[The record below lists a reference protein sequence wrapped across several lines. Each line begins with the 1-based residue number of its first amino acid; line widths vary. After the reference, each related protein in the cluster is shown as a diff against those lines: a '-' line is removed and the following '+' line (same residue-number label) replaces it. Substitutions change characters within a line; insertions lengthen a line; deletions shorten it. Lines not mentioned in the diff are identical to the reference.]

1 MVKPLPLNVPN
12 DLASHPRKREESACR
27 FDAENQNDAQRLA
40 AAAFRQFSSTAWL
53 GALIWLVG
61 CLGCQQSD
69 DRTVV
74 TLWHQMTPGE
84 RRSLDEDIENF
95 QALHPAIEVRALY
108 KETEELR
115 SGFETAARTPVCPEL
130 VYMASDPMGAFHEM
144 GIVQDMSPWFDE
156 AEIAKFLPAA
166 MTFLA
171 DKEDPSVRRLLQ
183 VGDRIGNHLALVYN
197 RDLIATPPI
206 TTDDMVQLAVENTI
220 DENGDGRME
229 RYGLVWN
236 FTEPFF
242 AVPFLTGYGAW
253 MFAEGTDRTPDLD
266 TADTIAAFKFIASL
280 RNKYK
285 VIPQNCDYE
294 NADSL
299 FKSGKAAMIINGD
312 WSWNEYL
319 ANSKIDAAIACL
331 PIVTETG
338 LPMRPTVAPKGF
350 SLSKL
355 AVGKQAEAAMTF
367 VNYMLS
373 EDIQRRHMRELKILP
388 SRQSL
393 LEDPFI
399 QDDPTLAV
407 SAEQMRR
414 GRAMPVVP
422 ELRAVWDSMRPSYQ
436 ALLGGSI
443 TAEKAAA
450 TMQQTAV
457 AKIAEMN
464 EDLRPGMAAK
474 FITWIGWLV
483 IAAVAIWQIRTL
495 RQIAGDWRLNR
506 FAYLLAYPALIV
518 IFATIVFPFFYNI
531 VISFSN
537 MSLKNF
543 QNWEIIGF
551 QHYARVFSDSAF
563 LPVLGKTIIWT
574 SVNVFFHVAIGLFLA
589 VMLNG
594 PVAGKS
600 IYRVILILPWA
611 VPAYIT
617 ALTWKG
623 MFDLEY
629 GAVNLIAGKY
639 LNQPVI
645 DWLGDPVNAFIAC
658 ITTNVWLGFPFM
670 MVIAL
675 GGMQGIPQ
683 ELYEAARIDRVSRW
697 MQFWH
702 ITLPMLRPVLLPAI
716 TLGTVWTFNNLNVIW
731 LVSDGGKPSDKTHI
745 LVSYVYKAVFNLYR
759 YGYGAALSLVIF
771 GMLLVFSVFF
781 LWRTNATEGTS

>member
-1 MVKPLPLNVPN
+1 MVKQLTAG
-12 DLASHPRKREESACR
+12 ASQLSAVAGWPRGDSQKIAEAARAKRTSR
-27 FDAENQNDAQRLA
+27 
-40 AAAFRQFSSTAWL
+40 SSRARPAYRVAL
-53 GALIWLVG
+53 IGALVTLTCVCG
-61 CLGCQQSD
+61 CAKHD
-69 DRTVV
+69 DRTIV

-84 RRSLDEDIENF
+84 RKSLDEDIQSF
-95 QALHPAIEVRALY
+95 QTLHPDIEVRALY

-115 SGFETAARTPVCPEL
+115 SGFETAARTPVCPQL
-130 VYMASDPMGAFHEM
+130 VYMASDPMGAFQEM
-144 GIVQDMSPWFDE
+144 DIVQDMGPWFE
-156 AEIAKFLPAA
+156 ESEINQFLPAA
-166 MTFLA
+166 FTFLP
-171 DKEDPSVRRLLQ
+171 DKKEPSVRRLLQ

-197 RDLIATPPI
+197 RDLIAVPPA
-206 TTDDMVQLAVENTI
+206 TTDEMVRLAVENTI
-220 DENGDGRME
+220 DENGDQRME

-253 MFAEGTDRTPDLD
+253 MFAEGTETTPDLD
-266 TADTIAAFKFIASL
+266 TPGAVKAYKFIASL

-285 VIPQNCDYE
+285 VIPPNCDYE

-299 FKSGKAAMIINGD
+299 FKSGRAAMIINGD

-319 ANSKIDAAIACL
+319 ANPKIDAAIACL

-350 SLSKL
+350 SLSTL
-355 AVGKQAEAAMTF
+355 ARGKQAEAAMTF
-367 VNYMLS
+367 VKYMLS
-373 EDIQRRHMRELKILP
+373 EEVQRRHMHELKILP
-388 SRQSL
+388 SRKSL
-393 LEDPFI
+393 LNDPFI
-399 QDDPTLAV
+399 QNDPTLAV
-407 SAEQMRR
+407 SAEQMKR

-422 ELRAVWDSMRPSYQ
+422 ELRAVWDTMRPSYQ
-436 ALLGGSI
+436 ALLGGSV
-443 TAEKAAA
+443 TAEEAAA
-450 TMQQTAV
+450 TMQRQAV

-464 EDLRPGMAAK
+464 EDIRPGMAAK
-474 FITWIGWLV
+474 FITIIGWLTIV
-483 IAAVAIWQIRTL
+483 AVAIWQVRTL
-495 RQIAGDWRLNR
+495 RLIAGDWKLNR

-543 QNWEIIGF
+543 QDWEIIGF
-551 QHYARVFSDSAF
+551 QHYARVFSDRSF

-594 PVAGKS
+594 PVVGKS
-600 IYRVILILPWA
+600 IYRVLLILPWA

-629 GAVNLIAGKY
+629 GAVNLLAGKY
-639 LNQPVI
+639 LHQPVI
-645 DWLGDPVNAFIAC
+645 DWLGDPFNAFVAC

-702 ITLPMLRPVLLPAI
+702 ITLPMLRPVLIPAI

-771 GMLLVFSVFF
+771 GMLLVFSVVF
-781 LWRTNATEGTS
+781 LSRTNATEGTS